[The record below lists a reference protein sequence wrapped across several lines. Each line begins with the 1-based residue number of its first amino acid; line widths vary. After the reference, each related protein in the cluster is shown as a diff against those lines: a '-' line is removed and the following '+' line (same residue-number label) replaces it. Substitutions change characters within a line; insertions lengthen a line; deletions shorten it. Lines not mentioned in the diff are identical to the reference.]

1 MVSFNLLKFCSSLGC
16 KVGKQKP
23 SKVTI
28 GPVRK
33 PNPSFTIGTHIR
45 NENVAQSMNG
55 ATQLAEQNKAQITIK
70 HNVTTPSHK
79 ISETQNV
86 TSNSSANK
94 MTIGEVQNAYTGHR
108 YQLYNRTP
116 QDLKNECDV
125 FKLAT
130 GAELHV
136 PSTMASDLF
145 GEACI
150 VLERA
155 AKDGNFPKEI
165 KHVLV
170 GHGYG
175 SSVAGDWS
183 IINGGGNIFHYI
195 NHNPNIKKGDK
206 VLVLSCETYGT
217 VKGRNGIG
225 KSVILSLTD
234 GLHPAKIVVAGE
246 NKVAGELYFP
256 RLLQDNTK
264 PSVHMYS
271 DKPAFTVK
279 QNT

>member
-1 MVSFNLLKFCSSLGC
+1 MVSFNLLKFCSGIGA
-16 KVGKQKP
+16 KVSKQKP
-23 SKVTI
+23 SKFTI

-33 PNPSFTIGTHIR
+33 PNPSFTIGTPKSTEYSIQ
-45 NENVAQSMNG
+45 EMSG
-55 ATQLAEQNKAQITIK
+55 ATQLAEQNKAQISIRR
-70 HNVTTPSHK
+70 NVTTPNHNT
-79 ISETQNV
+79 SETQNV

-94 MTIGEVQNAYTGHR
+94 MTIGAVQNAYTGHR

-116 QDLKNECDV
+116 QDLKKECDT

-155 AKDGNFPKEI
+155 AKDGNFPREI

-217 VKGRNGIG
+217 VKWRNGIG

-234 GLHPAKIVVAGE
+234 GLHPAKIVIAGE

-256 RLLQDNTK
+256 RWLQDNTK

-271 DKPAFTVK
+271 DKPAFTIK